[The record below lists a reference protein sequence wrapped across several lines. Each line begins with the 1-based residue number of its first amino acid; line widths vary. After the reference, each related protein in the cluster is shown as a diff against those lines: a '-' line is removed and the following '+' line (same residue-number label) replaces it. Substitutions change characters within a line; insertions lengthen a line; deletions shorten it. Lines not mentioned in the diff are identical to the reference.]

1 MNDFNSELAT
11 VVRRQN
17 HEMSVWHIV
26 GVGNINTLFKM
37 RPDISAN
44 NASPAE
50 RVWLIK
56 LTLKAEHIRQ
66 SIEQYKTEIREFCD
80 AFKADPDN
88 DPKTETTRANVFLRK
103 LDDIL
108 NRLRL
113 FNAMGNIVAE
123 QERGRLKVG

>member
-1 MNDFNSELAT
+1 MTDFNSELAT

-26 GVGNINTLFKM
+26 GVGNINTFFKM
-37 RPDISAN
+37 RPDITAS
-44 NASPAE
+44 NATPAE
-50 RVWLIK
+50 RIWLTK

-66 SIEQYKTEIREFCD
+66 SIEQYKKEIGEFCT
-80 AFKADPDN
+80 AYKNDPDN
-88 DPKTETTRANVFLRK
+88 DPNTDTSRSNVFIRK

-113 FNAMGNIVAE
+113 FNAMGNMIVA
-123 QERGRLKVG
+123 QERERKVG

>member
-1 MNDFNSELAT
+1 MSDFNTELAT
-11 VVRRQN
+11 IVRRQN

-37 RPDISAN
+37 RPDISAS

-50 RVWLIK
+50 RIWLGK
-56 LTLKAEHIRQ
+56 LTLKTEHIRQ

-80 AFKADPDN
+80 AYKKDPDN
-88 DPKTETTRANVFLRK
+88 DPKTETSRANVFIRK

-113 FNAMGNIVAE
+113 FNAMGNIVVG
-123 QERGRLKVG
+123 QETGRRAR

>member
-11 VVRRQN
+11 VIRRQN

-37 RPDISAN
+37 RPDISAA

-56 LTLKAEHIRQ
+56 LTNKAEHIRQ

-80 AFKADPDN
+80 AFKKDPEN
-88 DPKTETTRANVFLRK
+88 DPNTETSRANVFLRK

-113 FNAMGNIVAE
+113 FNAMGGIIVK
-123 QERGRLKVG
+123 QEREQLKAG